1 VNGRRATRATL
12 VALVATSGVAFSPRV
27 ARAEPSSDNRAAAQV
42 LFDRGRELVESNRSA
57 DACPQFAES
66 ERLDPGIGTLL
77 WLGDCY
83 ENTGQTAS
91 AWTTF
96 SEAAAT
102 AAQRH
107 DPREA
112 VARARA
118 SKLETT
124 LSRLTI
130 AVSPEAAAAPG
141 LQIHCDGVLVSPG
154 SWGRPIPLDPGSHTI
169 TANAIDR
176 RFWWTTAQLAL
187 GSAGASVT
195 VPALLPEA
203 PAASSP
209 PAPGH
214 DAALEAAAPEPSR
227 ADHRGR
233 TQRVVAA
240 AVAAGGATAIVV
252 GSFFSLK
259 AKARYDDSNEG
270 GACLPDNECTP
281 AGLQERQSASSM
293 AAVATIAMGAGAA
306 ALAGAAAIYLSA
318 PKDTSA
324 RVALAPSAGGGSVDV
339 RWRW

>member
-1 VNGRRATRATL
+1 MTRRRATRATL
-12 VALVATSGVAFSPRV
+12 VALVATSGAFAPRV
-27 ARAEPSSDNRAAAQV
+27 ARAEPSGDNRAAAQV
-42 LFDRGRELVESNRSA
+42 LFDRGRELVESNRFA
-57 DACPQFAES
+57 EACPQFAES

-83 ENTGQTAS
+83 ENTGQNAS

-96 SEAAAT
+96 TQAAAA

-118 SKLETT
+118 TRLETT

-141 LQIHCDGVLVSPG
+141 LQIHCDGVLVGPG
-154 SWGRPIPLDPGSHTI
+154 SWGRPVPLDPGSHTI
-169 TANAIDR
+169 TANATDR

-195 VPALLPEA
+195 VPPLLAEA
-203 PAASSP
+203 PVALSP
-209 PAPGH
+209 PGPGH
-214 DAALEAAAPEPSR
+214 DAALEAAPPEPSR
-227 ADHRGR
+227 ADRPGR
-233 TQRVVAA
+233 TERVVAVA
-240 AVAAGGATAIVV
+240 IAAGGATAILV

-281 AGLQERQSASSM
+281 AGMQDRQSASSM
-293 AAVATIAMGAGAA
+293 ATVATVAMGAGAA
-306 ALAGAAAIYLSA
+306 ALAGAAAVYLSA
-318 PKDTSA
+318 PKTTSA
-324 RVALAPSAGGGSVDV
+324 KVALSPDAGGGSVHV